1 MKIIL
6 NKLENFLKY
15 KKEYEKWCKGRCK
28 DWKNG
33 DIYLK
38 LLNEKSIKKRKEIIN
53 NLQIQDMPLSYFTC
67 PYLLYLW
74 NGNNSAVDY
83 KNNKSFMLDDDFGEL
98 SIDNLYKILK
108 DNKKEHLEL
117 RADHS
122 TAGLMFPI
130 VELEI

>member
-1 MKIIL
+1 MKIIF
-6 NKLENFLKY
+6 NELEEFLKY
-15 KKEYEKWCKGRCK
+15 KKEYEEWCKERCK
-28 DWKNG
+28 DWKKG

-38 LLNEKSIKKRKEIIN
+38 LLNEKSIKKRKEIIK
-53 NLQIQDMPLSYFTC
+53 NLEIQDMPLSYFTC

-74 NGNNSAVDY
+74 NGNNSAVTDE
-83 KNNKSFMLDDDFGEL
+83 NSKSFVWDDDFGEL

-117 RADHS
+117 MADHS
-122 TAGLMFPI
+122 TAGLMSPI